1 MSDLVKHAFGLLWM
15 DEPVKARKLL
25 ADALSIAERGD
36 GIDIARKS
44 KQKPRPLPP
53 EIMKAVDTKSV
64 LIGLLFGVCILL
76 ALGAASETKSD
87 IGIGRYQITSPDSSS
102 VCFVL
107 DTKTGQV
114 WRRYTKTNG
123 TNYGSPAEWGK

>member
-53 EIMKAVDTKSV
+53 EIIKAVEALHHAAKQYQWLNDDEGDHGWVKYSAAAVV
-64 LIGLLFGVCILL
+64 LEHW
-76 ALGAASETKSD
+76 A
-87 IGIGRYQITSPDSSS
+87 
-102 VCFVL
+102 
-107 DTKTGQV
+107 GQQV
-114 WRRYTKTNG
+114 EVND
-123 TNYGSPAEWGK
+123 E